1 MSYRQLSRHRLMLQD
16 RERCQV
22 YRQAIHQAVKAGDI
36 VLDAGAGTAILS
48 LFALQAGAQ
57 KVYAAERSGI
67 AEFARQL
74 LTLNEGEDRIE
85 VLRGDMQDLEL
96 PEKVDVIVSEWMG
109 GYGIDEDM
117 LGPVLRVRDRWL
129 KQNGVMLPERVAA
142 WLAPVWDQQL
152 EAQLSFYRS
161 NPYGVDLTS
170 VASCTTDEVLYGRH
184 HVLPEHLAAEP
195 QLMWSTDT
203 YTCSVQEAEGA
214 FQASM
219 SFVIARPS
227 LLNALAA
234 WFHAQFMGGFA
245 LTNAPDAPP
254 THWGRWVFPL
264 KRTIAVEPGVR
275 VDVNF
280 TSESAGLGWRETAWW
295 VRVHNSP
302 WEYHDTRRAYW

>member
-16 RERCQV
+16 QERCQV
-22 YRQAIHQAVKAGDI
+22 YRQAIDYAVKPGDV

-48 LFALQAGAQ
+48 LFALRAGAQ
-57 KVYAAERSGI
+57 RVYAAERTGI

-74 LTLNEGEDRIE
+74 VTLNEGEDRIE
-85 VLRGDMQDLEL
+85 VVQGEMADLDL

-109 GYGIDEDM
+109 GFGIDEDM

-129 KQNGVMLPERVAA
+129 KQNGVMLPERVTA

-152 EAQLSFYRS
+152 DAQLSFYRS
-161 NPYGVDLTS
+161 DPYGVDLTP
-170 VASCTTDEVLYGRH
+170 VASGTTDEILYGRH

-195 QLMWSTDT
+195 QQMWSTDT

-219 SFVIARPS
+219 SFVIARPGQ
-227 LLNALAA
+227 LNALAT
-234 WFHAQFMGGFA
+234 WFRAQFMGGFV

-254 THWGRWVFPL
+254 THWGRWIFPL
-264 KRTIAVEPGVR
+264 KRTIAVERGSSVE
-275 VDVNF
+275 VNF
-280 TSESAGLGWRETAWW
+280 TSESAEPGWRETVWW
-295 VRVHNSP
+295 VRVGNSP
-302 WEYHDTRRAYW
+302 WEHHDTRRAYW